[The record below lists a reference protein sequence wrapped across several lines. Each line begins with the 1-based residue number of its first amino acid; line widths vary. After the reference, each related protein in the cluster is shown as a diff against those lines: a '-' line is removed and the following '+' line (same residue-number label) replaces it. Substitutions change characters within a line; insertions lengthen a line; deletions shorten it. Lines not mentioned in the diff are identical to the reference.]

1 MRGWEERG
9 PALFQVQREF
19 QGLGFRVQDGVW
31 GLVFFDVD
39 ISTRIFTISDTNL
52 PKKKEHG
59 GVGECEVGCL
69 GCVRINHAC

>member
-19 QGLGFRVQDGVW
+19 QGLGFRVQDEVW

-52 PKKKEHG
+52 PKKKETWDSLG
-59 GVGECEVGCL
+59 EWGSASWGVWGAFG
-69 GCVRINHAC
+69 